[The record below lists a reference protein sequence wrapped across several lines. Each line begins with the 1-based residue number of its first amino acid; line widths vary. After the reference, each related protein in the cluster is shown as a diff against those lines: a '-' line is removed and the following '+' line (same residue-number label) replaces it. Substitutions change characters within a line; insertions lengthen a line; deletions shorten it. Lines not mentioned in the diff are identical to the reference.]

1 MTKILIIEDAPESA
15 KLAQRILVNQN
26 FEVMLA
32 STGNEGLSMAVEHQ
46 PDMILLD
53 LGLPDIGAET
63 IAGRLRE
70 ETILTN
76 TPVIVVSAWPE
87 YEIRRI
93 TKDYGFREYIKKPF
107 DIDFFVSTV
116 HNYLVNSV

>member
-1 MTKILIIEDAPESA
+1 MAKILIIEDAPESA
-15 KLAQRILVNQN
+15 KLAERILVNQN
-26 FEVMLA
+26 YEVLLA
-32 STGNEGLSMAVEHQ
+32 ATGDEGLKLALEHH

-53 LGLPDIGAET
+53 LGLPDITADT
-63 IAGRLRE
+63 IAGQLRE
-70 ETILTN
+70 EENLYF

-107 DIDFFVSTV
+107 DVDAFIKTIRS
-116 HNYLVNSV
+116 HLV